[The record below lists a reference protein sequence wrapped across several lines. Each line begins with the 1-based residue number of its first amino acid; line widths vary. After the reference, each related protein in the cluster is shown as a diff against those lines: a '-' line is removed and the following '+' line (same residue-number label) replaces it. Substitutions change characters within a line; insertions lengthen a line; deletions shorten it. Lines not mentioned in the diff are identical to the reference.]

1 MDSDLFDEH
10 SDCSSEL
17 SETRS
22 ELEAR
27 IYSIIHHNDFSGTS
41 ESPFIDPKYG
51 VEFNSNGEIV
61 VFQKDPADIVINTP
75 ITLSEVCTNKV
86 IPTITLDDDDLE
98 TSKDISSII
107 DYEFAETSLKK
118 KKKKKKKKKN
128 VNDESIEEY
137 INTIK
142 NTDALKEYKE
152 KSGFNKMNT
161 KTSKSDNVA
170 LNVVSFNNERAM
182 PMTSSE
188 ILKQYR
194 IGKPTENSL
203 WYRCPKT
210 WTPDMIKFY
219 TKIQKSKRNYD
230 CKEVLNKI
238 KEKYGSNPIDWSLD
252 PMDLYK
258 SNSNTPRM
266 RCSICRQFGHTGYNC
281 KDQYKPPI
289 CIMCGMEGHH
299 FHSCNKKIC
308 LSCGTWQKNFTNN
321 CSICLSMIKVKC
333 NMCNDVGH
341 ESSYCTETWRRFHS
355 TISTAPEPESNKFA
369 QSTSRSNTESRQSS
383 TSKSESSSTLLSPIV
398 KQISKNSPKSVD
410 SGKSKKA
417 KRLQSKIK
425 HSKTKNQ
432 SNLSTSDNESINI
445 DVNIQDV
452 TLKRTLTK
460 RNFFKK
466 KKLNVNS

>member
-75 ITLSEVCTNKV
+75 IKLSEVCTNRV
-86 IPTITLDDDDLE
+86 IPTIILDDDDLE

-107 DYEFAETSLKK
+107 DNEFAETSLKK

-152 KSGFNKMNT
+152 KSGLNKMNT
-161 KTSKSDNVA
+161 KISKSDNVA

-203 WYRCPKT
+203 WYR
-210 WTPDMIKFY
+210 FY

-230 CKEVLNKI
+230 CREVLNKI
-238 KEKYGSNPIDWSLD
+238 KG
-252 PMDLYK
+252 
-258 SNSNTPRM
+258 
-266 RCSICRQFGHTGYNC
+266 
-281 KDQYKPPI
+281 
-289 CIMCGMEGHH
+289 
-299 FHSCNKKIC
+299 
-308 LSCGTWQKNFTNN
+308 
-321 CSICLSMIKVKC
+321 
-333 NMCNDVGH
+333 
-341 ESSYCTETWRRFHS
+341 
-355 TISTAPEPESNKFA
+355 KF
-369 QSTSRSNTESRQSS
+369 
-383 TSKSESSSTLLSPIV
+383 
-398 KQISKNSPKSVD
+398 
-410 SGKSKKA
+410 
-417 KRLQSKIK
+417 
-425 HSKTKNQ
+425 
-432 SNLSTSDNESINI
+432 
-445 DVNIQDV
+445 
-452 TLKRTLTK
+452 
-460 RNFFKK
+460 
-466 KKLNVNS
+466 